1 MLYLGAN
8 IREHRM
14 KKDLTQEQLAYHL
27 GVSSQT
33 VSRWENGTTYP
44 DIVMLP
50 VLADY
55 FDISIDMLMGYA
67 KECAAE
73 EREQFFADI
82 QSLETRQ
89 KIRKIRDMLQIYP
102 NDVYLQFS
110 LANTLYSSL
119 SNLACSSDVRGN
131 EQDNAEIENEIS
143 LLCSR
148 ILQSDKPGMQ
158 CGAIRLLAILAAKR
172 GDTKSAMN
180 YVNELPSVYCGRE
193 VMAER
198 VLHGLKFKQAIRK
211 IFASS
216 DCIMW

>member
-8 IREHRM
+8 IREHRV
-14 KKDLTQEQLAYHL
+14 KKGLTQEQLAYHL

-50 VLADY
+50 ILADY
-55 FDISIDMLMGYA
+55 FDISIDTLMGYA

-82 QSLETRQ
+82 RDLEIVQ
-89 KIRKIRDMLQIYP
+89 KTARIREMLQIYP

-110 LANTLYSSL
+110 LANTLYSSI
-119 SNLACSSDVRGN
+119 SRPAGKNN
-131 EQDNAEIENEIS
+131 ENEDTSKEIS
-143 LLCSR
+143 LLCNR

-158 CGAIRLLAILAAKR
+158 CGALRLLALLAANR
-172 GDTKSAMN
+172 DDTASAMK

-198 VLHGLKFKQAIRK
+198 VLHGLNFKQAIQK
-211 IFASS
+211 IYEV
-216 DCIMW
+216 

>member
-8 IREHRM
+8 IREHRV
-14 KKDLTQEQLAYHL
+14 KKGLTQEQLAYHL

-50 VLADY
+50 ILADY
-55 FDISIDMLMGYA
+55 FDISIDTLMGYA

-82 QSLETRQ
+82 RDLEIVQ
-89 KIRKIRDMLQIYP
+89 KTARIREMLQIYP

-110 LANTLYSSL
+110 LANTLYSSI
-119 SNLACSSDVRGN
+119 NRPAGKNN
-131 EQDNAEIENEIS
+131 ENEDTSKEIS
-143 LLCSR
+143 LLCNR

-158 CGAIRLLAILAAKR
+158 CGALRLLALLAANR
-172 GDTKSAMN
+172 DDTASAMK

-198 VLHGLKFKQAIRK
+198 VLHGLNFKQAIQK
-211 IFASS
+211 IYEV
-216 DCIMW
+216 

>member
-8 IREHRM
+8 IREHRV
-14 KKDLTQEQLAYHL
+14 KKGLTQEQLAYHL

-50 VLADY
+50 ILADY
-55 FDISIDMLMGYA
+55 FDISIDTLMGYA

-82 QSLETRQ
+82 RDLEIVQ
-89 KIRKIRDMLQIYP
+89 KTARIREMLQIYP

-110 LANTLYSSL
+110 LANTLYSSI
-119 SNLACSSDVRGN
+119 SRPAGKNN
-131 EQDNAEIENEIS
+131 ENEDTSKEIS
-143 LLCSR
+143 LLCNR

-158 CGAIRLLAILAAKR
+158 CGVLRLLALLAANR
-172 GDTKSAMN
+172 DDTASAMK

-198 VLHGLKFKQAIRK
+198 VLHGLNFKQAIQK
-211 IFASS
+211 IYEV
-216 DCIMW
+216 

>member
-8 IREHRM
+8 IREHRV
-14 KKDLTQEQLAYHL
+14 KKGLTQEQLAYHL

-50 VLADY
+50 ILADY
-55 FDISIDMLMGYA
+55 FDISIDTLMGYA

-82 QSLETRQ
+82 RDLEIVQ
-89 KIRKIRDMLQIYP
+89 KTARIREMLQIYP

-110 LANTLYSSL
+110 LANTLYSSI
-119 SNLACSSDVRGN
+119 SRPAGKNN
-131 EQDNAEIENEIS
+131 ENEDTSKEIS
-143 LLCSR
+143 LLCNR

-158 CGAIRLLAILAAKR
+158 CGVLRLLALLAANR
-172 GDTKSAMN
+172 DDTASAMK

-198 VLHGLKFKQAIRK
+198 VLHGLNFKQALQK
-211 IFASS
+211 IYEV
-216 DCIMW
+216 